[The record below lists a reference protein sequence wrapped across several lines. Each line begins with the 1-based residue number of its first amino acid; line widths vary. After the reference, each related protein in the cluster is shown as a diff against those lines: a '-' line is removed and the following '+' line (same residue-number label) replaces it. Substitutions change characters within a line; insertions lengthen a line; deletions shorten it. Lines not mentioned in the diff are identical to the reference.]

1 MSLEIYSEKK
11 MKKFEQMPQVHR
23 EFLLKSAEIL
33 KKDKRILGVA
43 AGGSV
48 ILKNM
53 DEFSDL
59 DLVLVIEP
67 KKYDEVLKNR
77 KSIAQ
82 SMGPLLESFTGE
94 HVGEPRLLIC
104 LYGPPLLHVDLKF
117 ISLIDIDKRVEDPII
132 VWERNS
138 ILSKRLSKTESKYP
152 PPDLAWIENR
162 FWIWIHYIAGK
173 IGRGELFEIIDALSF
188 LRSHVLGPM
197 ILHRVG
203 ARPQGVRRIEEY
215 GIEYLKKLKQTIPQ
229 HNQVSC
235 FRALEATIN
244 LYENLQKEISK
255 SDKVNINKA
264 LVTEVKKY
272 LSYIERKISR

>member
-1 MSLEIYSEKK
+1 MSLEIYTEKK
-11 MKKFEQMPQVHR
+11 MKKFEQFPQVHR

-215 GIEYLKKLKQTIPQ
+215 GIEYLNKLKQTIPQ

-244 LYENLQKEISK
+244 LYGNLQKEISK